1 MGKGLSIDCI
11 LMQKTHTGPTHLDI
25 MLEVRSLVLAEPGL
39 VSLNIV
45 SNDVALN
52 STKCKLTRTRRPIM
66 YMLAPRLLN
75 MMTLKPGTR
84 YFPRA

>member
-11 LMQKTHTGPTHLDI
+11 LTQKTHTGPTHPDI
-25 MLEVRSLVLAEPGL
+25 MLEVWILVLAEPGL

-75 MMTLKPGTR
+75 MMTLKPGTM